1 MALKFTVESFLN
13 LVRQSRLVDAD
24 RLEQLVANLP
34 ADGDSQ
40 SVADALVAAEALT
53 DWQADKL
60 LKGKHK
66 GFFLGKY
73 KLLGHIGT
81 GGMSSVY
88 LAEHTLMR
96 RPRAIK
102 VLPQSRL
109 DDNSYLE
116 RFYREAQATA
126 ALDHPN
132 IVRAY
137 DVDNHGDTHYLVMEY
152 VPGRDL

>member
-1 MALKFTVESFLN
+1 MDSFI
-13 LVRQSRLVDAD
+13 
-24 RLEQLVANLP
+24 EQGL
-34 ADGDSQ
+34 
-40 SVADALVAAEALT
+40 LT
-53 DWQADKL
+53 RWQCDKL
-60 LKGKHK
+60 LEKKYK

-109 DDNSYLE
+109 EDNSYLE

-126 ALDHPN
+126 ALQRKSQAKSSN
-132 IVRAY
+132 
-137 DVDNHGDTHYLVMEY
+137 GLGEY
-152 VPGRDL
+152 GEGRQV